1 MKVFRFRKAFT
12 LIELTIA
19 IAVLM
24 VLIAIALP
32 AYYRSIETARRKLCI
47 SQQKTLME
55 AASLY
60 EIGEK
65 KSLQGV
71 GSQRARLEEL
81 VSEGYIKNAAGF
93 ECPSSPVQDYDD
105 YQMIFTDGSIS
116 DIECTLEPVKHRWP

>member
-1 MKVFRFRKAFT
+1 MKIFHSKKAFT
-12 LIELTIA
+12 LVELTIV

-24 VLIAIALP
+24 VLVAIALP
-32 AYYRSIETARRKLCI
+32 VYYRSIETARKKLCV

-65 KSLQGV
+65 RSLQDV

-81 VSEGYIKNAAGF
+81 VREGYIKSAAGF

-116 DIECTLEPVKHRWP
+116 DIECTVEPVKHRWP